1 MKPVGE
7 GYLPVKLEQLMFHFF
22 LCRRAEGFFQFAP
35 YPSPRNLRNCKN
47 YAYRKTEKPSDLT
60 MLERDKR

>member
-22 LCRRAEGFFQFAP
+22 LCRGAEGFFQFAS
-35 YPSPRNLRNCKN
+35 SPRNLPRNCKN
-47 YAYRKTEKPSDLT
+47 YAYRKTQNTVGFNDA
-60 MLERDKR
+60 